1 MNEFFIQKDLL
12 IKLEIISLQP
22 QFRGIVLF
30 NKCLIVDT
38 LSYKTVSANKETADK
53 KWFIVDAEG
62 QTVGR
67 MASKVAKLI
76 RGKHKPNFTP
86 HADCGDNVIVIN
98 AEKVS
103 FSGTKLVDKD
113 YIRYTGY
120 PGGQRI
126 TSAQEMLKKH
136 PERLIEKAVK
146 GMLPKN
152 TLGRQLFTNLKVYK
166 GSEHKQ
172 EAQKPVLLN
181 LDTFK

>member
-1 MNEFFIQKDLL
+1 
-12 IKLEIISLQP
+12 
-22 QFRGIVLF
+22 
-30 NKCLIVDT
+30 VDT
-38 LSYKTVSANKETADK
+38 LSYKTVSANKQTSGK
-53 KWFIVDAEG
+53 KWLLVDAEG

-67 MASKVAKLI
+67 LASKVAKLI
-76 RGKHKPNFTP
+76 RGKHKPSFTP

-103 FSGTKLVDKD
+103 FSGTKLVDKE
-113 YIRYTGY
+113 YVRYTGY
-120 PGGQRI
+120 PGGQRSL
-126 TSAQEMLKKH
+126 SAEVMLQKH

-152 TLGRQLFTNLKVYK
+152 KLGRQLFGNLKVYV

-172 EAQKPVLLN
+172 EAQKPEVIN